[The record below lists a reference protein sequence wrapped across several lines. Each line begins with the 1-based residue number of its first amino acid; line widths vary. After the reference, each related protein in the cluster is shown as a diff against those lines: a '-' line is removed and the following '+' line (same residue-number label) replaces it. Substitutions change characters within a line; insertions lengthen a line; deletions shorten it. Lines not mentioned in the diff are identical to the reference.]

1 MKKYQNNLLSITK
14 FRKGRITFEE
24 VYNSIKGFFN
34 GYNNDNES
42 MIRLINDI
50 SMFNIGQIYSFKDFF
65 LNKALFNLNKN
76 YESNKD
82 DNLIFYLINDSS
94 SFSQNKKKKKK
105 NKKRRK
111 NKKMKILQIMTLLK
125 RQRMSKIIKVKI
137 KV

>member
-50 SMFNIGQIYSFKDFF
+50 SMFNIEQIYSFKDFF